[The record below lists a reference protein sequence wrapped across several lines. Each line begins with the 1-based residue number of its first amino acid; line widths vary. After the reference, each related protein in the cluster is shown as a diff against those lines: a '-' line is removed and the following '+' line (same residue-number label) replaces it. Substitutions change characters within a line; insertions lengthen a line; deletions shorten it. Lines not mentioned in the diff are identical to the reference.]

1 MHASWEVQ
9 HDTFSKK
16 VIDLCWILY
25 NKPRMVATF
34 FLQQT
39 TVFILFLIVPSLQIS
54 CFGKTKEKQYAK
66 YDLNKRIAAR
76 LIWQLVIHSCVIF
89 AYIISRRGG
98 ENNGFLAGVSL
109 PPPSSRAPRVSPT
122 PKTPFPFPFK
132 RLPRRLL
139 TKWLP
144 CCHALLT
151 IKMTTKK
158 THRYFRQMIKIKNF
172 TNEDY

>member
-1 MHASWEVQ
+1 
-9 HDTFSKK
+9 
-16 VIDLCWILY
+16 
-25 NKPRMVATF
+25 MVATF
-34 FLQQT
+34 FLLRMT
-39 TVFILFLIVPSLQIS
+39 AFILFLIVPSLQI
-54 CFGKTKEKQYAK
+54 CWENKRKTVREMR
-66 YDLNKRIAAR
+66 LNKRIAAR
-76 LIWQLVIHSCVIF
+76 LIWQLVIHSCIIF
-89 AYIISRRGG
+89 AYIISRSGG

-109 PPPSSRAPRVSPT
+109 PTPSSRAPRVSLT
-122 PKTPFPFPFK
+122 PKTPFPFHFK
-132 RLPRRLL
+132 RLPHRLL